1 MGNFGVLRKIF
12 LRDVVKVVYLASIG
26 LIEKI
31 FAPIENKQRFHKGF
45 RRCNAEVNLFF
56 EVPSRKIRYRS
67 SKQVREYWD
76 QWQRQRL
83 FLFPLPKSSS
93 AMNLV
98 TPEWHQLKT
107 CELAG
112 QIFTERLDLASPLNK
127 GSKLALKKEDR
138 KLTVLSLF
146 PNQIIT

>member
-76 QWQRQRL
+76 QWQRQGL
-83 FLFPLPKSSS
+83 FLFPLPKYPSEI
-93 AMNLV
+93 NLV
-98 TPEWHQLKT
+98 APEWHQLKT
-107 CELAG
+107 RELTG
-112 QIFTERLDLASPLNK
+112 QIFLERLDLAHAVKQGSEACTQK
-127 GSKLALKKEDR
+127 GG
-138 KLTVLSLF
+138 
-146 PNQIIT
+146 